1 MFTQHRVLVIAVAA
15 AIACSAQP
23 VSHAAHQAGPAPEKP
38 VTLLAG
44 LGSWKHPIATRNA
57 DAQKYFD
64 QGLAL
69 VYGFNRYEA
78 LRSFKKGAEL
88 DPKAAMMQ
96 WGIAASLGA
105 YVNLDG
111 DPSYQQK
118 ESCDATAAGL
128 KLASE
133 GSTDRAWLEAANA
146 RCPDYGD
153 GSKYIASMRALA
165 ARYPDDPDAQTF
177 FAEALLIPV
186 RWKWYVDGKPADGVA
201 EAEHVL
207 EGVLRRY
214 PQHPGANHLYIHAV
228 ESSPNPERGVPSA
241 QRLMG
246 IVPSAGHMVHMPGH
260 IWLVLGD
267 YDQSANVNERAIE
280 VDRKYFSQTG
290 VTGSYTMYYLHN
302 LDFLLYS
309 RMMQGR
315 VAESRKVMA
324 QMNEALEPMR
334 AVPEMAEVVDVF
346 NSVILTSQVRLQRWD
361 DLLASSSPK
370 SAQGSA
376 MWRHSRALAY
386 VAKGDYANARKEQA
400 EFDRI
405 AATLDRKGQWG
416 TNNLGNVVDTAS
428 AILAARVEESPA
440 RAMPMWRHAVELQ
453 DKLTYDE
460 PPAWYYP
467 VRESLGASLLQS
479 GDAAAAEIVFREG
492 VRRSPNNVRMLFG
505 LLESLKA
512 QKKSEAAAWV
522 QKEYESAWKSAD
534 LKLAVR
540 DL

>member
-1 MFTQHRVLVIAVAA
+1 MFSLHRVLAIAATG
-15 AIACSAQP
+15 AIACSGQH
-23 VSHAAHQAGPAPEKP
+23 VAHHDAPAPEKP
-38 VTLLAG
+38 VTLLTG
-44 LGSWKHPIATRNA
+44 LGSWKHPVATSNA
-57 DAQKYFD
+57 EAQKYFD

-69 VYGFNRYEA
+69 IYGFNRYEA

-88 DPKAAMMQ
+88 DPKAPMMQ
-96 WGIAASLGA
+96 WGIAAALGA

-118 ESCDATAAGL
+118 ESCDASAAGV
-128 KLASE
+128 KLASA

-146 RCPDYGD
+146 RCSEYGD
-153 GSKYIASMRALA
+153 GSKYIAAMRTLA

-177 FAEALLIPV
+177 FAESLLIPV
-186 RWKWYVDGKPADGVA
+186 RWKWYVDGKPAAGVA

-267 YDQSANVNERAIE
+267 YDQSANVNDRAIE
-280 VDRKYFSQTG
+280 VDRKYFAQTG
-290 VTGSYTMYYLHN
+290 VSGSYTMYYLHN

-324 QMNEALEPMR
+324 QMNRALEPMR
-334 AVPEMAEVVDVF
+334 AVPDMAEVADIF

-361 DLLASSSPK
+361 DLFASASPK
-370 SAQGSA
+370 SNQGSA

-386 VAKGDYANARKEQA
+386 VAKGDYASARKEQA
-400 EFDRI
+400 EYVKL
-405 AATLDRKGQWG
+405 AQSLDRMGQWG
-416 TNNLGNVVDTAS
+416 NNKLGDVVDLAS
-428 AILAARVEESPA
+428 AVLAARMEQLPGNAIAKWST
-440 RAMPMWRHAVELQ
+440 AVELQ
-453 DKLTYDE
+453 DRLVYDE

-467 VRESLGASLLQS
+467 VRESLGAALLES
-479 GDAAAAEIVFREG
+479 GDAAGAEMVFREG
-492 VRRSPNNVRMLFG
+492 VRRSPNNGRMLFG

-522 QKEYESAWKSAD
+522 QKEFESAWKSAD
-534 LKLAVR
+534 LKLAIR